1 MDIYESLRSIQM
13 ELKAPKDAWN
23 DFSKFSYRSAESI
36 LENLKP
42 LLDKQKLTL
51 TMTDELQNHG
61 ERYYVKTT
69 VSITDGKEHI
79 STSALAREQETKKGM
94 TEDQVTG
101 SASSYARKYALGG
114 LFAIDDTKDSD
125 GHDNTKVTKPSYK
138 AVAPPTVKKPTQDL
152 ATDKQRALISDKL
165 ATIGL
170 NTVEEVKNYLS
181 TEYGVTGLLT
191 KDDAS
196 MVIDDLMAEAK

>member
-1 MDIYESLRSIQM
+1 M

-51 TMTDELQNHG
+51 IMTDEVQNHG
-61 ERYYVKTT
+61 DRYYVKAT
-69 VSITDGKEHI
+69 VSITDGEKTI
-79 STSALAREQETKKGM
+79 SASALAREQESKKGM
-94 TEDQVTG
+94 TEDQITG

-125 GHDNTKVTKPSYK
+125 SHDNTKQVAKPP
-138 AVAPPTVKKPTQDL
+138 AVKKSTQDL
-152 ATDKQRALISDKL
+152 ATDKQRDLISSKL
-165 ATIGL
+165 SEIGF
-170 NTVEEVKNYLS
+170 NTNDEVKSYLS

-196 MVIDDLMAEAK
+196 MIISDLMSETK